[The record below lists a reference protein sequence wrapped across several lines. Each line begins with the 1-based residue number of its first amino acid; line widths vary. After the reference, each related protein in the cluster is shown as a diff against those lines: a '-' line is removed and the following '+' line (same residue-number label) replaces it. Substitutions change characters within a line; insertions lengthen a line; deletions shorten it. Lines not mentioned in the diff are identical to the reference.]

1 MQVKLG
7 LDDDCIT
14 GDRMT
19 FTERLRTLFKNFLD
33 ASGQRIYKMGITAN
47 LITLVGL
54 AGNFIAAF
62 FIGIGNLLVGGIFI
76 LLMGPLDAFDGAVA
90 RAAGE
95 ITPFG
100 AFLDSVTDRYSE
112 LVIYL
117 GLLAYFLRAG
127 DANGILLVFI
137 AAAGS
142 VLVSYTRARAQGIG
156 LDVKVGFMTRVERY
170 LVLVPGILFSYPKIS
185 LWIIAILANFTAF
198 QRILEVYK
206 ITNSVKKEK

>member
-1 MQVKLG
+1 
-7 LDDDCIT
+7 
-14 GDRMT
+14 MT
-19 FTERLRTLFKNFLD
+19 FTERLRDVFKNFLED
-33 ASGQRIYKMGITAN
+33 TGKRLYHAGITAN

-54 AGNFIAAF
+54 GGNCVAAF
-62 FIGIGNLLVGGIFI
+62 FIGQGKLLVGGILI
-76 LLMGPLDAFDGAVA
+76 MLVGPLDALDGAVA

-112 LVIYL
+112 LVVYL
-117 GLLAYFLRAG
+117 GLMIYFLRSG
-127 DANGILLVFI
+127 DSSGIILVFV

-185 LWIIAILANFTAF
+185 LWIIAVLANFTAL
-198 QRILEVYK
+198 QRIWEVWK
-206 ITNSVKKEK
+206 KTIAMKKEK

>member
-7 LDDDCIT
+7 LNDDGIT
-14 GDRMT
+14 GDCMT
-19 FTERLRTLFKNFLD
+19 FTERLRTLFKNFLE
-33 ASGQRIYKMGITAN
+33 ASGRRLYKMGITAN
-47 LITLVGL
+47 QITFIGL
-54 AGNFIAAF
+54 AGNFIAAS
-62 FIGIGNLLVGGIFI
+62 FIGSGNLLVGGILI
-76 LLMGPLDAFDGAVA
+76 LLIGPLDAFDGAVA
-90 RAAGE
+90 RVAGE

-112 LVIYL
+112 LVVYL
-117 GLLAYFLRAG
+117 GLMIYFLRSG
-127 DANGILLVFI
+127 DSSGIILVFV

-170 LVLVPGILFSYPKIS
+170 LVLVPGILVSYPKIS
-185 LWIIAILANFTAF
+185 LWVLAILANFTAL

-206 ITNSVKKEK
+206 TTNSINKEK